1 MKVDI
6 FRTEIK
12 RRFFCVYFILQ
23 LSPKIMFSALRDC
36 KTKLK
41 QVLFPVLADYTCLSV
56 FILGFVRCEKLVVS
70 VVIRQKELR
79 LC

>member
-1 MKVDI
+1 
-6 FRTEIK
+6 
-12 RRFFCVYFILQ
+12 
-23 LSPKIMFSALRDC
+23 MFSALRDC